1 MDCNRIIKEI
11 MEYAINNMTLEEQ
24 KHLRNVMFSVVED
37 LDMLILFEEKEWR

>member
-11 MEYAINNMTLEEQ
+11 MEYAINNMTVEEQ
-24 KHLRNVMFSVVED
+24 KHLRNVMFSAVGD